1 MSAASPA
8 KPRGRLGMVLISKS
22 QYHFI
27 ILCIF
32 MNFSFLRSVDLLVQ
46 PKGGLLVRG

>member
-22 QYHFI
+22 QYHFYN
-27 ILCIF
+27 LVYF
-32 MNFSFLRSVDLLVQ
+32 YELLISQ
-46 PKGGLLVRG
+46 IC